1 MVVLDNAAARVASPR
16 NINNGVYRCGFAKS
30 QEAYDVAVKASLAN
44 LEVVQSCAYNKSVR
58 VHAAVSLMSR
68 RGSKIVMGFC
78 IA

>member
-1 MVVLDNAAARVASPR
+1 MLLQRCLASPR

-44 LEVVQSCAYNKSVR
+44 LEANLEVVQSCAYNKSVR
-58 VHAAVSLMSR
+58 VHAAVSFMSR
-68 RGSKIVMGFC
+68 RCSKILMGFC